1 MQTVAGDLRL
11 LSQTTLRNSG
21 RIRSQGELRAHSLGA
36 LLNTGQIVGGQLL
49 AVQANHLDNSG
60 ALQAQDLL
68 AQTPGALANTGRI
81 EAQRRLDIATGT
93 YANTGVMA
101 GQNTRLSTSQPLT
114 LDARAAAPQ
123 AGSALRISSP
133 AITVAAPLASP
144 AALTLQATEGDLDN
158 ASAITAG
165 QTLVLRAQG
174 AIRNRMGALI
184 WSAQDL
190 GLASQDLL
198 NARHGL
204 IYAQGAMAIEAR
216 GQLINRLGR
225 IESGAAMQIDTPDLQ
240 NLAEVSGDVRVDPS
254 QGGRVRGAR
263 YSVGRFLRSAH
274 LQIGD
279 FSGGDIVST
288 LQAEQGVIHAG
299 GAMAVN
305 QGARHGQPNQVLN
318 QGRLTAQGQQDID
331 AQVRN
336 TSPFKPLSLI
346 DYFQRIPVPYEIWD
360 SAASLSPIV
369 RKQSLYALLDHAL
382 TRHPKESDNW
392 YKIWGLYDYKN
403 AWLGTALA
411 LADMRQAPALS
422 SALAQALGGDWRGLS
437 EDERS
442 QRWQALIQGERGG
455 ILPIYPAQT
464 AVIGGNQG
472 VTIQGGLQNGEA
484 MPAHLEAGLDPALR
498 AAMQTAKQ
506 GWKPLPATPATS
518 LSPSPAPTQA
528 NTQHPQAD
536 PATPPEG
543 ANHATPSG
551 TPSPA
556 LPAQEADDF
565 ADTLAQLLAN
575 NHLFGHAGPVG
586 AVPTPYYET
595 RVPFVDPSRFY
606 GSAYFFERVG
616 YRPQAPMYVAGDNY
630 FDDRFIRRQAERLMG
645 AQLSRMPHTNLAR
658 QLMDN
663 AAQAQAALGLQVGVA
678 PTAEQLARLQDD
690 IVWYTWH
697 EIDGQSVLMPQVYLG
712 QGTRAQPAVGAAL
725 ASAGDIR
732 VEGGAIQQNNAW
744 IAGRTVR
751 LQAGVN
757 DVQIVNSDGVR
768 GGVQADEAVDIAGR
782 NLYIKGGVIQGKTVT
797 LAAQHRLEIVTGRAA
812 DGQGQFRRDTHTGVF
827 AGDSLSA
834 QAGQDLLIRGAQLA
848 GERVALQAN
857 NAYLGEVRQASG
869 QREHHFNSDFLTLF
883 FAESNARHT
892 QNQGAGSTIQADT
905 LDLNIGHDLGLLGGQ
920 IQARR
925 TTGQIGGGMVAV
937 ASARHTRSTQQDIA
951 FELMIGARAGAGS
964 QEASATANQY
974 SGHKSAAGQGAMSGA
989 EARTG
994 ISFSYA
1000 HAHSQATTH
1009 HNAQLNLGAGRLE
1022 VGGRLD
1028 LGGADIN
1035 ADRAQDT
1042 AAHAGTLAI
1051 SAQAIESTRYL
1062 DTASSQEESG
1072 GFFVG
1077 LKANAR
1083 SSLLDVATHI
1093 GTTAQQGQQA
1103 EVDPGLTALQAVG
1116 DVSNLVLND
1125 TGEVS
1130 ASLGAELSYGRS
1142 DHHQQSENSHILGGN
1157 LHLTSTQGDIEL
1169 VGARF
1174 AGGESVVLDAAHAL
1188 HIRSAQS
1195 TESASSQSHSL
1206 SGYMNYSASCNA
1218 VQGAC
1223 GASGNVSLGGSH
1235 TTSQLEARRYA
1246 NSQIQAQH
1254 ITLKSGGDTNL
1265 IGTRAQADQA
1275 LTVQAGGSLRL
1286 DTLQDHQRS
1295 ASNGG
1300 DWSLSAGAGV
1310 NTRTLGAVLF
1320 NAGITVHHEH
1330 DSYDTTTQAAGL
1342 HAGQRLTMRVGR
1354 DAALTGAAITAAG
1367 PGSSVDIGGKLI
1379 ARTLQASRDHD
1390 GGYGGASA
1398 GISQSTS
1405 LPTLT
1410 LNAGRIAGE
1419 HYAATLNATVDIGQT
1434 RGNGTLQAAIEGPL
1448 MQQADRQEVVQHKRR
1463 WAQND
1468 IQITFS
1474 KLDVGSKQAKQKM
1487 ARGELDGP
1495 TAMDLKR
1502 NRVGPSS
1509 AELLPDKVAAH
1520 APLQEA
1526 QATAKA
1532 PPDSSKIRSVSCDAG
1547 RCVPQELNALRAA
1560 PETLN
1565 LQVLGDRGLG
1575 AGQSDPQALATSAP
1589 DVGQKKSPSSGSRT
1603 SSTELAPSASIPD
1616 SRAPR
1621 ERSPSLP
1628 LATGDRYQ
1636 HRLIVPLS
1644 ADATT
1649 QTAAARLAGKH
1660 AANSILLPADSQEAW
1675 RTAAQAMPRLDGR
1688 IKLQFVGHGSNDES
1702 TLGERNAAT
1711 LAAMIQGLSP
1721 RLGVRLDKVAL
1732 VGCDTGA
1739 CSGRDIASPL
1749 RGLLRQQAPQA
1760 VVSAYEGRVDVSS
1773 LGKKL
1778 RVTEGGLGIGGSKPR
1793 HDSATATRE
1802 ESLEAPQSLIRYRIT
1817 HPTSGYELLGNDKVE
1832 ITQNGTADQL
1842 IILAH
1847 GSWTGLHLDSLR
1859 DYSGY
1864 TRIPQELAPVY
1875 FYSRHGETSY
1885 GAALQAILEAPDI
1898 ALQGMP
1904 AITFSS
1910 RKQLRYN
1917 AQKNGFSFDDHKRF
1931 SAQKAQRVEVAP
1943 PGSWVPN
1950 YDLKVED
1957 FGLLSDAHAG
1967 NLHPRFD
1974 VATATDRGGTTPFS
1988 DVLDMATATGSQ
2000 YKAIHFLPCRI
2011 CRDAQG
2017 RPIPA
2022 RNDIIFVALD
2032 DARPESPPL
2041 VSPLPDPYGSRVV
2054 IQLDADLAN
2063 EKAARRLTARHPE
2076 NTAWL
2081 RLRPGDRVSLVSAG
2095 KQIQPGPQKIQLV
2108 GNASQHKG
2116 TPIIGGI
2123 TAREAA
2129 QFIRTASTAVE
2140 PGAWL
2145 EKVSLVSCV
2154 TAACARN
2161 RLSDEVRRI
2170 LKSRVEIQDFPSPP
2184 PSHGQDRPA
2193 LSGAIPKHKTPQRS
2207 SQASGPSLAP
2217 GDRYQ
2222 HRLIVPLATDPA
2234 TQTAAARLAGKH
2246 AANSIVLAAA
2256 TQEAWRTATATMPR
2270 LDGRIKLQFVGHGS
2284 HDEATL
2290 GGKNAATLAAMIQDL
2305 SPRLGADARLDK
2317 VALVGCDTGACAGR
2331 DIASQLRGVLRQQ
2344 APHAV
2349 VSAYDGKVDV
2359 SSLGKKTRVK
2369 EGGLGICCSKPRH
2382 NNAPASPG
2390 KNTKTPV
2397 IQFSTPH
2404 PTSGVTL
2411 MGNDKVEITQNGTAD
2426 QLIVLAH
2433 GSWTPPHLDSPSDDI
2448 GYTRIPHGVAPIYF
2462 YSRHGEP
2469 THGIALEQVMAAPDL
2484 ALLGMPA
2491 IDFSSRKEIRHAAQ
2505 AAGSAF
2511 HQYRQFLAKKT
2522 QRVEVAAAGTRVPD
2536 YDLEREDVD
2545 MLESAHAGMV
2555 NTRFDVIT
2563 AAKPDNPSAR
2573 FSDVLK
2579 MVKATGH
2586 PYKAIHFIACRTCLD
2601 SDGEPIAANDDIDSG
2616 LPSQPTNAIPST
2628 VASSRDPYRSRIVL
2642 QLDNDPFNQEV
2653 ARSLSTKHSTNSVW
2667 VSMDIGDSVYVHTI
2681 GKQIRPGPQ
2690 KIQLVGH
2697 GSFYKGKPVI
2707 GGFTTKETAEL
2718 IRQVNQTFTLGAT
2731 LKKVT
2736 LVDCATTP
2744 CAGPKLRD
2752 DLAASLR
2759 ALRLGRPQITIYTG
2773 KAAVTPTTSLSLGS
2787 QSGETAGQSP
2797 LKKRA
2802 DKD

>member
-11 LSQTTLRNSG
+11 LSHDTLRNSG
-21 RIRSQGELRAHSLGA
+21 RIVSGQSLSVQAGHVDNTGAGTLGAREIVLSAQTLYNAGAIQAGPSLSINTGAAQALADGGQTLPTAAATLHNSGQIRSQGELRAHSLGA

-60 ALQAQDLL
+60 ALQAQDLALAAQTLNNAGQVRATQDLL

-101 GQNTRLSTSQPLT
+101 GQDTRLSTSQPLT

-133 AITVAAPLASP
+133 SITVAAPLASP

-174 AIRNRMGALI
+174 AIRNRTGALI

-382 TRHPKESDNW
+382 TRHPEESDNW

-411 LADMRQAPALS
+411 LTDMRQAPALS

-498 AAMQTAKQ
+498 AAMQAAKQ

-518 LSPSPAPTQA
+518 SSPSPAPTHT
-528 NTQHPQAD
+528 NDPQAD

-543 ANHATPSG
+543 ANHATPG
-551 TPSPA
+551 ATPSPA
-556 LPAQEADDF
+556 LFAERDDF

-690 IVWYTWH
+690 IVWYTWN

-751 LQAGVN
+751 LQAGAN

-834 QAGQDLLIRGAQLA
+834 QAGQDLLMRGAQLA

-925 TTGQIGGGMVAV
+925 TTGQIGGDLVAV

-951 FELMIGARAGAGS
+951 FELMIGARAGAGG

-1000 HAHSQATTH
+1000 HAHSQTTTH

-1042 AAHAGTLAI
+1042 APHAGTLAI

-1062 DTASSQEESG
+1062 DTANSQEESG

-1286 DTLQDHQRS
+1286 ETRQDHQRS

-1320 NAGITVHHEH
+1320 NAGVTVHHEH
-1330 DSYDTTTQAAGL
+1330 DNYDTTTQAAGL

-1398 GISQSTS
+1398 GISQSSS
-1405 LPTLT
+1405 LPTLI

-1434 RGNGTLQAAIEGPL
+1434 QGNGTLQAAIEGPL

-1487 ARGELDGP
+1487 ARGELDGL
-1495 TAMDLKR
+1495 TAMDFKR
-1502 NRVGPSS
+1502 NRVGKIAPAGMASDHDGMS
-1509 AELLPDKVAAH
+1509 A
-1520 APLQEA
+1520 
-1526 QATAKA
+1526 
-1532 PPDSSKIRSVSCDAG
+1532 
-1547 RCVPQELNALRAA
+1547 ALRAPVPDEA
-1560 PETLN
+1560 GPAGAGTVLRSSSPDVERSDMGRAEATLERPELYLRDAGLGPKRDVNRTEASPASVVTKTSSASGADVMGSSADEARAGPVHPTPAINLN
-1565 LQVLGDRGLG
+1565 LARNERHQDGTIVTQAAGAAAMPEARIVRRGGVAIAQNDSATQLVVLAHGGWKAKTREKTRFSRQKGDGYFSLPDTSRIDFYSQDGSVTAGKRVYDEVTKRPHSAKVGLEPVPPFTPEEVVQLSQSRDRPLEKVQALVEAWTVRRGESAQGGSHIKNYALYRHPEVDRKVLAQHHEGGRNPDIDLAIVTDPRHKVSLKHLLDVAHASHGPYEVVHFAACRTCRDSTDKYDRRSVVVMHDDPLVEQAARRLARKHPDNTDLMRRLPTGELQMLSQASAAKDGRVKVQLLGHGMRDDQGRPGLG
-1575 AGQSDPQALATSAP
+1575 GV
-1589 DVGQKKSPSSGSRT
+1589 DVEG
-1603 SSTELAPSASIPD
+1603 
-1616 SRAPR
+1616 
-1621 ERSPSLP
+1621 
-1628 LATGDRYQ
+1628 
-1636 HRLIVPLS
+1636 V
-1644 ADATT
+1644 
-1649 QTAAARLAGKH
+1649 
-1660 AANSILLPADSQEAW
+1660 
-1675 RTAAQAMPRLDGR
+1675 
-1688 IKLQFVGHGSNDES
+1688 
-1702 TLGERNAAT
+1702 AAT
-1711 LAAMIQGLSP
+1711 LLH
-1721 RLGVRLDKVAL
+1721 LGVGSPKWPSAKVAL
-1732 VGCDTGA
+1732 VGCHTSDCGGLDEALRRQLQSQLLYAMPDIRGYASRIEVNEKGA
-1739 CSGRDIASPL
+1739 KR
-1749 RGLLRQQAPQA
+1749 
-1760 VVSAYEGRVDVSS
+1760 RVQ
-1773 LGKKL
+1773 
-1778 RVTEGGLGIGGSKPR
+1778 EGGLGNAAGKMKHQSVEGAAPR
-1793 HDSATATRE
+1793 LVEGQGARKLHQNAHA
-1802 ESLEAPQSLIRYRIT
+1802 SLSQS
-1817 HPTSGYELLGNDKVE
+1817 
-1832 ITQNGTADQL
+1832 GTAKQL
-1842 IILAH
+1842 LICAH
-1847 GSWTGLHLDSLR
+1847 GAYDPDESVQAEIMLPAD
-1859 DYSGY
+1859 
-1864 TRIPQELAPVY
+1864 TRMDFYAKEGDVSTALPRFLIPQYPLFAELG
-1875 FYSRHGETSY
+1875 F
-1885 GAALQAILEAPDI
+1885 
-1898 ALQGMP
+1898 P
-1904 AITFSS
+1904 AITPDS
-1910 RKQLRYN
+1910 RQYYRKKALQQHKSFGEILKQ
-1917 AQKNGFSFDDHKRF
+1917 
-1931 SAQKAQRVEVAP
+1931 
-1943 PGSWVPN
+1943 
-1950 YDLKVED
+1950 
-1957 FGLLSDAHAG
+1957 
-1967 NLHPRFD
+1967 
-1974 VATATDRGGTTPFS
+1974 
-1988 DVLDMATATGSQ
+1988 
-2000 YKAIHFLPCRI
+2000 
-2011 CRDAQG
+2011 QG
-2017 RPIPA
+2017 
-2022 RNDIIFVALD
+2022 
-2032 DARPESPPL
+2032 E
-2041 VSPLPDPYGSRVV
+2041 
-2054 IQLDADLAN
+2054 
-2063 EKAARRLTARHPE
+2063 AARRKE
-2076 NTAWL
+2076 VAW
-2081 RLRPGDRVSLVSAG
+2081 
-2095 KQIQPGPQKIQLV
+2095 
-2108 GNASQHKG
+2108 
-2116 TPIIGGI
+2116 GGI
-2123 TAREAA
+2123 
-2129 QFIRTASTAVE
+2129 
-2140 PGAWL
+2140 
-2145 EKVSLVSCV
+2145 
-2154 TAACARN
+2154 
-2161 RLSDEVRRI
+2161 LS
-2170 LKSRVEIQDFPSPP
+2170 K
-2184 PSHGQDRPA
+2184 
-2193 LSGAIPKHKTPQRS
+2193 
-2207 SQASGPSLAP
+2207 
-2217 GDRYQ
+2217 
-2222 HRLIVPLATDPA
+2222 
-2234 TQTAAARLAGKH
+2234 
-2246 AANSIVLAAA
+2246 
-2256 TQEAWRTATATMPR
+2256 
-2270 LDGRIKLQFVGHGS
+2270 
-2284 HDEATL
+2284 
-2290 GGKNAATLAAMIQDL
+2290 
-2305 SPRLGADARLDK
+2305 
-2317 VALVGCDTGACAGR
+2317 
-2331 DIASQLRGVLRQQ
+2331 
-2344 APHAV
+2344 
-2349 VSAYDGKVDV
+2349 
-2359 SSLGKKTRVK
+2359 
-2369 EGGLGICCSKPRH
+2369 
-2382 NNAPASPG
+2382 
-2390 KNTKTPV
+2390 
-2397 IQFSTPH
+2397 
-2404 PTSGVTL
+2404 
-2411 MGNDKVEITQNGTAD
+2411 
-2426 QLIVLAH
+2426 
-2433 GSWTPPHLDSPSDDI
+2433 
-2448 GYTRIPHGVAPIYF
+2448 
-2462 YSRHGEP
+2462 
-2469 THGIALEQVMAAPDL
+2469 
-2484 ALLGMPA
+2484 
-2491 IDFSSRKEIRHAAQ
+2491 
-2505 AAGSAF
+2505 
-2511 HQYRQFLAKKT
+2511 
-2522 QRVEVAAAGTRVPD
+2522 
-2536 YDLEREDVD
+2536 
-2545 MLESAHAGMV
+2545 
-2555 NTRFDVIT
+2555 IT
-2563 AAKPDNPSAR
+2563 A
-2573 FSDVLK
+2573 
-2579 MVKATGH
+2579 
-2586 PYKAIHFIACRTCLD
+2586 
-2601 SDGEPIAANDDIDSG
+2601 
-2616 LPSQPTNAIPST
+2616 
-2628 VASSRDPYRSRIVL
+2628 
-2642 QLDNDPFNQEV
+2642 
-2653 ARSLSTKHSTNSVW
+2653 
-2667 VSMDIGDSVYVHTI
+2667 
-2681 GKQIRPGPQ
+2681 
-2690 KIQLVGH
+2690 
-2697 GSFYKGKPVI
+2697 
-2707 GGFTTKETAEL
+2707 
-2718 IRQVNQTFTLGAT
+2718 
-2731 LKKVT
+2731 
-2736 LVDCATTP
+2736 
-2744 CAGPKLRD
+2744 
-2752 DLAASLR
+2752 
-2759 ALRLGRPQITIYTG
+2759 
-2773 KAAVTPTTSLSLGS
+2773 
-2787 QSGETAGQSP
+2787 
-2797 LKKRA
+2797 
-2802 DKD
+2802 

>member
-1 MQTVAGDLRL
+1 
-11 LSQTTLRNSG
+11 
-21 RIRSQGELRAHSLGA
+21 
-36 LLNTGQIVGGQLL
+36 
-49 AVQANHLDNSG
+49 
-60 ALQAQDLL
+60 
-68 AQTPGALANTGRI
+68 
-81 EAQRRLDIATGT
+81 
-93 YANTGVMA
+93 
-101 GQNTRLSTSQPLT
+101 
-114 LDARAAAPQ
+114 
-123 AGSALRISSP
+123 
-133 AITVAAPLASP
+133 
-144 AALTLQATEGDLDN
+144 
-158 ASAITAG
+158 
-165 QTLVLRAQG
+165 
-174 AIRNRMGALI
+174 
-184 WSAQDL
+184 
-190 GLASQDLL
+190 
-198 NARHGL
+198 
-204 IYAQGAMAIEAR
+204 
-216 GQLINRLGR
+216 
-225 IESGAAMQIDTPDLQ
+225 
-240 NLAEVSGDVRVDPS
+240 
-254 QGGRVRGAR
+254 
-263 YSVGRFLRSAH
+263 
-274 LQIGD
+274 
-279 FSGGDIVST
+279 
-288 LQAEQGVIHAG
+288 
-299 GAMAVN
+299 
-305 QGARHGQPNQVLN
+305 
-318 QGRLTAQGQQDID
+318 
-331 AQVRN
+331 
-336 TSPFKPLSLI
+336 
-346 DYFQRIPVPYEIWD
+346 
-360 SAASLSPIV
+360 
-369 RKQSLYALLDHAL
+369 
-382 TRHPKESDNW
+382 
-392 YKIWGLYDYKN
+392 
-403 AWLGTALA
+403 
-411 LADMRQAPALS
+411 
-422 SALAQALGGDWRGLS
+422 
-437 EDERS
+437 
-442 QRWQALIQGERGG
+442 
-455 ILPIYPAQT
+455 
-464 AVIGGNQG
+464 
-472 VTIQGGLQNGEA
+472 
-484 MPAHLEAGLDPALR
+484 
-498 AAMQTAKQ
+498 
-506 GWKPLPATPATS
+506 
-518 LSPSPAPTQA
+518 
-528 NTQHPQAD
+528 
-536 PATPPEG
+536 
-543 ANHATPSG
+543 
-551 TPSPA
+551 
-556 LPAQEADDF
+556 
-565 ADTLAQLLAN
+565 
-575 NHLFGHAGPVG
+575 
-586 AVPTPYYET
+586 
-595 RVPFVDPSRFY
+595 
-606 GSAYFFERVG
+606 
-616 YRPQAPMYVAGDNY
+616 
-630 FDDRFIRRQAERLMG
+630 
-645 AQLSRMPHTNLAR
+645 
-658 QLMDN
+658 
-663 AAQAQAALGLQVGVA
+663 
-678 PTAEQLARLQDD
+678 
-690 IVWYTWH
+690 
-697 EIDGQSVLMPQVYLG
+697 
-712 QGTRAQPAVGAAL
+712 
-725 ASAGDIR
+725 
-732 VEGGAIQQNNAW
+732 
-744 IAGRTVR
+744 
-751 LQAGVN
+751 
-757 DVQIVNSDGVR
+757 
-768 GGVQADEAVDIAGR
+768 
-782 NLYIKGGVIQGKTVT
+782 
-797 LAAQHRLEIVTGRAA
+797 
-812 DGQGQFRRDTHTGVF
+812 
-827 AGDSLSA
+827 
-834 QAGQDLLIRGAQLA
+834 
-848 GERVALQAN
+848 
-857 NAYLGEVRQASG
+857 
-869 QREHHFNSDFLTLF
+869 
-883 FAESNARHT
+883 
-892 QNQGAGSTIQADT
+892 
-905 LDLNIGHDLGLLGGQ
+905 
-920 IQARR
+920 
-925 TTGQIGGGMVAV
+925 
-937 ASARHTRSTQQDIA
+937 
-951 FELMIGARAGAGS
+951 
-964 QEASATANQY
+964 
-974 SGHKSAAGQGAMSGA
+974 
-989 EARTG
+989 
-994 ISFSYA
+994 
-1000 HAHSQATTH
+1000 
-1009 HNAQLNLGAGRLE
+1009 
-1022 VGGRLD
+1022 
-1028 LGGADIN
+1028 
-1035 ADRAQDT
+1035 
-1042 AAHAGTLAI
+1042 
-1051 SAQAIESTRYL
+1051 
-1062 DTASSQEESG
+1062 
-1072 GFFVG
+1072 
-1077 LKANAR
+1077 
-1083 SSLLDVATHI
+1083 
-1093 GTTAQQGQQA
+1093 
-1103 EVDPGLTALQAVG
+1103 
-1116 DVSNLVLND
+1116 
-1125 TGEVS
+1125 
-1130 ASLGAELSYGRS
+1130 
-1142 DHHQQSENSHILGGN
+1142 
-1157 LHLTSTQGDIEL
+1157 
-1169 VGARF
+1169 
-1174 AGGESVVLDAAHAL
+1174 
-1188 HIRSAQS
+1188 
-1195 TESASSQSHSL
+1195 
-1206 SGYMNYSASCNA
+1206 
-1218 VQGAC
+1218 
-1223 GASGNVSLGGSH
+1223 
-1235 TTSQLEARRYA
+1235 
-1246 NSQIQAQH
+1246 
-1254 ITLKSGGDTNL
+1254 
-1265 IGTRAQADQA
+1265 
-1275 LTVQAGGSLRL
+1275 
-1286 DTLQDHQRS
+1286 
-1295 ASNGG
+1295 
-1300 DWSLSAGAGV
+1300 
-1310 NTRTLGAVLF
+1310 
-1320 NAGITVHHEH
+1320 
-1330 DSYDTTTQAAGL
+1330 
-1342 HAGQRLTMRVGR
+1342 
-1354 DAALTGAAITAAG
+1354 
-1367 PGSSVDIGGKLI
+1367 
-1379 ARTLQASRDHD
+1379 
-1390 GGYGGASA
+1390 
-1398 GISQSTS
+1398 
-1405 LPTLT
+1405 
-1410 LNAGRIAGE
+1410 
-1419 HYAATLNATVDIGQT
+1419 
-1434 RGNGTLQAAIEGPL
+1434 
-1448 MQQADRQEVVQHKRR
+1448 
-1463 WAQND
+1463 AQND

-1487 ARGELDGP
+1487 ARGELDGL

-1589 DVGQKKSPSSGSRT
+1589 DVGQKKSPSSGSGT

-1917 AQKNGFSFDDHKRF
+1917 AQKNGFSFHDHKRF

-1988 DVLDMATATGSQ
+1988 DVLNMATATGSQ

-2305 SPRLGADARLDK
+2305 SPRLGADAKLDK

-2484 ALLGMPA
+2484 ALRGMPA

-2563 AAKPDNPSAR
+2563 AAKPENPSAR

-2616 LPSQPTNAIPST
+2616 LPSQPTNGIPST

-2642 QLDNDPFNQEV
+2642 QLE
-2653 ARSLSTKHSTNSVW
+2653 
-2667 VSMDIGDSVYVHTI
+2667 
-2681 GKQIRPGPQ
+2681 
-2690 KIQLVGH
+2690 
-2697 GSFYKGKPVI
+2697 
-2707 GGFTTKETAEL
+2707 
-2718 IRQVNQTFTLGAT
+2718 
-2731 LKKVT
+2731 
-2736 LVDCATTP
+2736 TTP
-2744 CAGPKLRD
+2744 STRKSH
-2752 DLAASLR
+2752 AA
-2759 ALRLGRPQITIYTG
+2759 
-2773 KAAVTPTTSLSLGS
+2773 
-2787 QSGETAGQSP
+2787 
-2797 LKKRA
+2797 
-2802 DKD
+2802 